1 MLPVVDQALQ
11 QKQDI
16 VFACINPQFKLK
28 EDFRVKYLSDNY
40 RLKTFYLHQIY
51 QPNLLYHVFTAV
63 VCKLS
68 NLNTINRINILSPIV
83 RKTRNIIHDRL
94 INRLYD
100 IQWAK
105 DMLTASDIGCVVVD
119 YVKID
124 RYIYKPI
131 KEACVQRGIPIIS
144 IPHGFDTT
152 YNDTWTTKTKAAQ
165 DFEWKGRDWEW
176 IDKIIVASEG
186 IADKYTRHG
195 VDPSKM
201 KVLGLPRFTPQWTD
215 IYHSMIPQDSIIKE
229 TDERLKIVFFDHNS
243 NTYRGNPE
251 AIYTT
256 LKKLDQLPYINLI
269 IKPHTRNRL
278 SDPRLLTIGT
288 INYSH
293 SVNLIQWCDIVINY
307 LSSIVLDA
315 LLLNKLFAYP
325 KYFSDNTMR
334 WEQYKACWTFE
345 SEDELLAGIEAIYQ
359 QTQKIPYSSIN
370 IEEFFK
376 HEIYGNSDPNVSG
389 KYLEYI
395 NLNSV

>member
-68 NLNTINRINILSPIV
+68 NLNTINRINILSQIV

-131 KEACVQRGIPIIS
+131 
-144 IPHGFDTT
+144 
-152 YNDTWTTKTKAAQ
+152 
-165 DFEWKGRDWEW
+165 
-176 IDKIIVASEG
+176 
-186 IADKYTRHG
+186 
-195 VDPSKM
+195 
-201 KVLGLPRFTPQWTD
+201 
-215 IYHSMIPQDSIIKE
+215 
-229 TDERLKIVFFDHNS
+229 
-243 NTYRGNPE
+243 
-251 AIYTT
+251 
-256 LKKLDQLPYINLI
+256 
-269 IKPHTRNRL
+269 
-278 SDPRLLTIGT
+278 
-288 INYSH
+288 
-293 SVNLIQWCDIVINY
+293 
-307 LSSIVLDA
+307 
-315 LLLNKLFAYP
+315 
-325 KYFSDNTMR
+325 
-334 WEQYKACWTFE
+334 
-345 SEDELLAGIEAIYQ
+345 
-359 QTQKIPYSSIN
+359 
-370 IEEFFK
+370 
-376 HEIYGNSDPNVSG
+376 
-389 KYLEYI
+389 
-395 NLNSV
+395 